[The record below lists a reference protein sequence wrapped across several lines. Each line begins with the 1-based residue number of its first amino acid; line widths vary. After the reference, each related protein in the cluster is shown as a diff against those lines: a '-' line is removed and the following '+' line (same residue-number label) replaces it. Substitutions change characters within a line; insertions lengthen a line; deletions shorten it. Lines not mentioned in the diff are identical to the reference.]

1 MSMTSERCNLHGACG
16 GKVTGTPIQNDTRDR
31 CNLHGACGGKVY
43 TVPRTSTGYVRCN
56 LHGACG
62 GKDDTQNIIARCK
75 RLQSARGVWRQ
86 RLNLAGDVE
95 YVNVAICT
103 GRVEAK
109 EYCVLLEV
117 LRPLLQSAR
126 GVWRQRYLLTRMV
139 PSRVGCNLHGACGG
153 KGVDCVSGI
162 GSITLQS
169 ARGVWRQR
177 TKPSRTKR
185 KPSLQSARGV
195 WRQSALLRRERNAAT
210 VAICTG
216 RVEAKFAAIPHHA
229 CRRRCNLHGACGGK
243 DCSSDNKGQR
253 SALQSARGVWRQRVN
268 AVVLAHQQ
276 PLQSARGV
284 WRQRM

>member
-1 MSMTSERCNLHGACG
+1 MWFLLRVAICTGRVEAKSAERCTEDGSAVAIC
-16 GKVTGTPIQNDTRDR
+16 TGRVEAKSTIPTRSSPRR
-31 CNLHGACGGKVY
+31 C
-43 TVPRTSTGYVRCN
+43 CN

-62 GKDDTQNIIARCK
+62 GKDWVSSFQCVSNV
-75 RLQSARGVWRQ
+75 LQSARGVWRQ
-86 RLNLAGDVE
+86 RKVQTRTTMLND
-95 YVNVAICT
+95 VAICT